1 MIRILL
7 ADDHAVVRRAF
18 RHILA
23 AVPDFEIC
31 AEAPN
36 GEAAVALAVSHR
48 PDIAILDIVMPPL
61 SGIEAA
67 RQIRERL
74 PECEIAIMTMHES
87 EDLMR
92 AALAAGARAYL
103 LKDEAERHLL
113 PAVQALA
120 DHRPYLSR

>member
-18 RHILA
+18 RRILD
-23 AVPDFEIC
+23 AVPVFEVC
-31 AEAPN
+31 AEAPS

-113 PAVQALA
+113 PALQALA
-120 DHRPYLSR
+120 HHRSYLSR